1 MLLSQQKT
9 IKQPAEV
16 AGRGLFSG
24 VQSRLRF
31 CPAPENT
38 GIVFLRTDLPEPT
51 RISANISNVAKRD
64 RTTCLVNGPVVV
76 ETVEHVLAG
85 AAGLGI
91 DNLLIEI
98 NAAEIPSTDGS
109 AQPFVEALQGA
120 GIETQQAQQDE
131 FVITEPITVTDGD
144 ATLTAGPG
152 SSTDLDI
159 LYDMDYSDIPGIG
172 RQLFAFRLGS
182 DDFNAQLAPA
192 RTFCLEAEAKAMQA
206 NGMAGHLSP
215 SDVLVIGENGPIDNQ
230 LRFKDELVRHK
241 IVDLIGDLALM
252 GKPIRGRVVAYKS
265 GHRLNQKLVGELA
278 DLNTASKMD
287 KPVINEPEMD
297 IRKIMRLLRHRYPFL
312 MVDRIIE
319 IEADR
324 RAVGIKNVTINEPFF
339 QGHFPGIPVM
349 PGVLILEAL
358 AQVSGLLVT
367 QSLEHTG
374 KVGYLVSM
382 DRVKL
387 RKPVRPGDQLI
398 LESEVR
404 HLRPRSAHCQ
414 CVAKVAGEIAAEAE
428 IKFVLVD
435 ADPA

>member
-1 MLLSQQKT
+1 MSQQKT
-9 IKQPAEV
+9 IKQSVEV
-16 AGRGLFSG
+16 TGRGLFSG
-24 VQSRLRF
+24 VQSTLRF
-31 CPAPENT
+31 CPGPENT
-38 GIVFLRTDLPEPT
+38 GIVFLRTDLPEPA
-51 RISANISNVAKRD
+51 RISANIANVAKRD
-64 RTTCLVNGPVVV
+64 RTTCLVNGQVSV

-109 AQPFVEALQGA
+109 AQPFVEALQEA
-120 GIETQQAQQDE
+120 GIQQQQAAQDE
-131 FVITEPITVTDGD
+131 FIITEQITVTQGG
-144 ATLTAGPG
+144 ATLTAEPG

-182 DDFNAQLAPA
+182 DDFNTLAPA
-192 RTFCLEAEAKAMQA
+192 RTFCLEAEAVAMQA
-206 NGMAGHLSP
+206 NGLARHLSA
-215 SDVLVIGENGPIDNQ
+215 SEVLVIGENGPIDNQ
-230 LRFKDELVRHK
+230 LRFKDELVCHK

-252 GKPIRGRVVAYKS
+252 GKPIRGRIVAYKS
-265 GHRLNQKLVGELA
+265 GHRLNQKLVGELT
-278 DLNTASKMD
+278 DLATASKID
-287 KPVINEPEMD
+287 KPAINEPEMD

-358 AQVSGLLVT
+358 AQVSGLLVA

-374 KVGYLVSM
+374 KVGYLASM

-387 RKPVRPGDQLI
+387 RRPVHPGDQLI
-398 LESEVR
+398 LESQVR